1 MAGFP
6 YPEVIGD
13 DDQTPSVP
21 GLKPGQQIRT
31 GTEVARTL
39 YAAAPPATVAAGA
52 QADFLIEV
60 QVPMR
65 LDQLIIVDDTV
76 GPVTAARV
84 TGIRVGPNNQIVSNG
99 GALPARMFA
108 PESFNTNVLQGNTAA
123 PGVNIIVTIQ
133 NPTVAPATYVVG
145 CKGVALTRG

>member
-13 DDQTPSVP
+13 DADGTQVP
-21 GLKPGQQIRT
+21 GLKAGQQIRT

-39 YAAAPPATVAAGA
+39 YAAAPVATVPAGG

-108 PESFNTNVLQGNTAA
+108 PESFNTNTLQGNTAA

-133 NPTVAPATYVVG
+133 NPTVVAATYVVG